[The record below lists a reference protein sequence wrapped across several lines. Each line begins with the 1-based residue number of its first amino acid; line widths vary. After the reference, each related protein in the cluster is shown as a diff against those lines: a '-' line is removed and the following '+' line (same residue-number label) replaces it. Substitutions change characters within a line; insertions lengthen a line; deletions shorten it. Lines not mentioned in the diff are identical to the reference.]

1 VVNVKGDPGHVL
13 ILLPPSER
21 KAAPGDG
28 PPLDLDGLAFPS
40 LNPVRKRVLDALGE
54 ACLRDD
60 AHELLALP
68 AGQAEE
74 ALTRNRALLRAP
86 TLPVARLYTGVLYD
100 NLALHELDPDRAA
113 DQIIV
118 FSGLWGALRLTDRI
132 PPYRLAM
139 NVALPPAGK
148 LAALWRPALREALA
162 PVEGR
167 LIVDMRS
174 GPYAAAWKP
183 AKEQGPAV
191 TVRVFRERILGGVP
205 KRTVVSHMAK
215 ATRGRVAHDLLEAGA
230 APESPEELLKIV
242 AGLGHS
248 AELNGG
254 NLDIIL
260 HT

>member
-1 VVNVKGDPGHVL
+1 ML

-21 KAAPGDG
+21 KAGPGDG

-74 ALTRNRALLRAP
+74 ALTRNRSLLRAP

-100 NLALHELDPDRAA
+100 NLALHGLDPEPAA

-139 NVALPPAGK
+139 NVTLPPAGK

-162 PVEGR
+162 SLSAEGR

-174 GPYAAAWKP
+174 GPYVSAWKP
-183 AKEQGPAV
+183 AKGQGPAV

-215 ATRGRVAHDLLEAGA
+215 ATRGKVAHDLLAAGA
-230 APESPEELLKIV
+230 APETPEELLKIV

-248 AELNGG
+248 AELNGD

>member
-1 VVNVKGDPGHVL
+1 ML

-28 PPLDLDGLAFPS
+28 PPLDLGGLAFPS
-40 LNPVRKRVLDALGE
+40 LNPVRERVLNALGE

-60 AHELLALP
+60 APELLALP

-74 ALTRNRALLRAP
+74 ALTRNLALRRAP

-100 NLALHELDPDRAA
+100 NLALHELDPERAA

-139 NVALPPAGK
+139 SVTLPPAGK
-148 LAALWRPALREALA
+148 LAALWRPALREALE
-162 PVEGR
+162 PVAGAGR

-174 GPYAAAWKP
+174 GPYVAAWRP
-183 AKEQGPAV
+183 ARGQGPAV
-191 TVRVFRERILGGVP
+191 TVRVFRERMLGGVP

-242 AGLGHS
+242 AGLGHT
-248 AELNGG
+248 AELNGD
-254 NLDIIL
+254 NLDVIL
-260 HT
+260 HA

>member
-1 VVNVKGDPGHVL
+1 ML

-21 KAAPGDG
+21 KATGGDG
-28 PPLDLDGLAFPS
+28 PPLDLGGLAFPE
-40 LNPVRKRVLDALGE
+40 LNPVRERVLDALGE

-60 AHELLALP
+60 AREVLALP

-74 ALTRNRALLRAP
+74 ALTRNRVLRRTP

-100 NLALHELDPDRAA
+100 NLALHELDPGRAA

-139 NVALPPAGK
+139 DVTLPPEGK
-148 LAALWRPALREALA
+148 LAALWRPALREAL
-162 PVEGR
+162 GFTRRR

-174 GPYAAAWKP
+174 GPYVSAWKP
-183 AKEQGPAV
+183 ARGQGPAV
-191 TVRVFRERILGGVP
+191 AVRVFRERILGGVP
-205 KRTVVSHMAK
+205 KRSVVSHMAK

-230 APESPEELLKIV
+230 APETPEELLKIV
-242 AGLGHS
+242 AGLGHT
-248 AELNGG
+248 AELNGD

-260 HT
+260 HA